1 MNHNYFLQIISLA
14 AMLTFSLCAG
24 AQNEESKSS
33 KTTNAKQVKVFDV
46 VEQMPQFNGGQEALM
61 LYLSNNIK
69 YPESAET
76 SGIQGR
82 VISTFVVECDGSI
95 SNVEVVKS
103 IDPSLDKEA
112 IRVISTMPNWIPGK
126 QNGSA
131 VRVKYTL
138 PITFRL
144 DTPKQNTNPAVP
156 TVSTTAE
163 NNTATPAEKTQVA
176 EEMPEFKGG
185 QAALMAYLS
194 KNVRYPA
201 EALKNGIQGRVVT
214 KFVVEVDGS
223 ITNVEVARSINPYL
237 DKEAIRVVKSM
248 PKWNPGKSNG
258 KPVRTRF
265 VLPVSFRL
273 N

>member
-24 AQNEESKSS
+24 AQNKESKSS
-33 KTTNAKQVKVFDV
+33 KTTNVKQVKVFDV

-112 IRVISTMPNWIPGK
+112 IRVVKSLPKFTPGR
-126 QNGSA
+126 QNGYP
-131 VRVKYTL
+131 VRVWYTL
-138 PITFRL
+138 PVNFKL
-144 DTPKQNTNPAVP
+144 QGTN
-156 TVSTTAE
+156 
-163 NNTATPAEKTQVA
+163 
-176 EEMPEFKGG
+176 
-185 QAALMAYLS
+185 
-194 KNVRYPA
+194 
-201 EALKNGIQGRVVT
+201 
-214 KFVVEVDGS
+214 
-223 ITNVEVARSINPYL
+223 
-237 DKEAIRVVKSM
+237 
-248 PKWNPGKSNG
+248 
-258 KPVRTRF
+258 
-265 VLPVSFRL
+265 
-273 N
+273 